1 MVFRKITIINMRAM
15 PEPGVNE
22 QLQQIGAALGL
33 FSLRDKDKSCFR
45 IFITLIHNM
54 RRTQGAG
61 LSSDE
66 IALLT
71 QLTRGTVVH
80 HLNKL
85 IAAGIVEYER
95 GKYFLTFNN
104 IEELVDRVERNIIR
118 TLDSLRKTAQD
129 VDYELDLVR

>member
-1 MVFRKITIINMRAM
+1 M
-15 PEPGVNE
+15 PEPDINE

-54 RRTQGAG
+54 RRNADEG

-66 IALLT
+66 IALVT

-85 IAAGIVEYER
+85 MEAGIVEYSR
-95 GKYFLTFNN
+95 GRYHVTFRT
-104 IEELVDRVERNIIR
+104 IEELINRVERNVLR
-118 TLDSLRKTAQD
+118 TLEELRNTAQD
-129 VDYELDLVR
+129 VDFELNLAHR